1 MKKTIYTFL
10 LGALLITGCSDD
22 SLDTTPND
30 RYTEES
36 FWTSE
41 KNASA
46 GLTGCYAVL
55 RDKGI
60 YGGEATPLLEETATP
75 NAYNYNNRMN
85 YNEIARGSHTATN
98 TDIINSRWNASYSG
112 IGRCNALLA
121 NIDNVPM
128 DNALKERMKGE
139 ARFLRALYYSL
150 LATYY
155 KDAPL
160 VLDEPNIDQALLPRT
175 PHEEIVVQIIK
186 DLDAAALV
194 LPAKYTVVTDLG
206 RATSG
211 AALAL
216 KARVLLFEASP
227 LMNPAGELAKW
238 QQAADA
244 AKAVMN
250 LTAAGYGL
258 FPNYRQLFLPAN
270 EGRQEAIFDVQFKTP
285 EQGSTFD
292 VVGSQYN
299 DNAPILDLIQAYE
312 MSDGLP
318 QTASPLYNAATPY
331 ANRDPRFA
339 QTIVYPG
346 STFQGTTALT
356 SRFQITGFAIKKY
369 TVYDAA
375 SATIIAGG
383 RSETNYM
390 VLRYADVLLM
400 YAEAQNEA
408 VGPDAS
414 VYDAVNSIR
423 QRAGLNPYQVPA
435 GKTKEQMREI
445 IRHERRIEFV
455 GEGFYYNDIRRW
467 KTAETVMNT
476 QIFNH
481 ASEPVATRTFN
492 AARDYWWPVPQVQRD
507 RNPNLDQNDEYG
519 G

>member
-1 MKKTIYTFL
+1 M
-10 LGALLITGCSDD
+10 LGALLMVGCSDE
-22 SLDTTPND
+22 SLNTRPND

-41 KNASA
+41 KNATA

-55 RDKGI
+55 RNDGI

-75 NAYNYNNRMN
+75 NTYNYNDRMGFDV
-85 YNEIARGSHTATN
+85 IASGTQTPSNSTIITN
-98 TDIINSRWNASYSG
+98 RWNHAYSG

-128 DNALKERMKGE
+128 DNELKKRMKGE
-139 ARFLRALYYSL
+139 AKFLRALYYSL

-160 VLDEPNIDQALLPRT
+160 ILDEPNIDQALLPRT
-175 PHEEIVVQIIK
+175 PHAEVMAQVVQ
-186 DLDAAALV
+186 DLNEAADI
-194 LPAKYTVVTDLG
+194 LPAKYTATTDIG
-206 RATSG
+206 RATKG

-227 LMNPAGELAKW
+227 LVNTGGDLAKW
-238 QQAADA
+238 QAAADA
-244 AKAVMN
+244 AKAVMD

-258 FPNYRQLFLPAN
+258 FNNYRQLFLPAN
-270 EGRQEAIFDVQFKTP
+270 EGKQETIFDVQFKIP
-285 EQGSTFD
+285 ELGSSFD

-299 DNAPILDLIQAYE
+299 DNAPVQNLIEAYE

-318 QTASPLYNAATPY
+318 QSVSPLYDPATPY
-331 ANRDPRFA
+331 ANRDPRFY
-339 QTIVYPG
+339 QTIVFPGDVFQG
-346 STFQGTTALT
+346 STVTT
-356 SRFQITGFAIKKY
+356 SRFQITGYAIKKY

-375 SATIIAGG
+375 AATQVAGG

-414 VYDAVNSIR
+414 VYSAVNSVR

-435 GKTKEQMREI
+435 GKTKDEMREI
-445 IRHERRIEFV
+445 IRHERRIEFA
-455 GEGFYYNDIRRW
+455 GEGYYYNDIRRW
-467 KTAETVMNT
+467 KIAETVMNT
-476 QIFNH
+476 KIFNS
-481 ASEPVATRTFN
+481 ANAAVDTRVFN

-507 RNPNLDQNDEYG
+507 RNPNLSQNDEYG